1 MTEASF
7 LFYVKS
13 LFFIE
18 KKVREKREKTKLKS
32 KTSFWL
38 TSEFSLY
45 MDKEMIAMSSAYF

>member
-45 MDKEMIAMSSAYF
+45 MDKEMIPMSSVYF